1 MSITKEALSILR
13 KRMPRGYLRATQ
25 DLLETG
31 GTKVTTSS
39 INQVMMGYF
48 QSEVI
53 LNALMEVAEDYE
65 TKVRAMSIRA
75 RGKRRRTTPAKS

>member
-1 MSITKEALSILR
+1 
-13 KRMPRGYLRATQ
+13 MPRGYLRATQ
-25 DLLETG
+25 EHLEAG

-39 INQVMMGYF
+39 INQVMMGVF

-65 TKVRAMSIRA
+65 TKVRAMSLRA
-75 RGKRRRTTPAKS
+75 RGKSRRPTPTRS